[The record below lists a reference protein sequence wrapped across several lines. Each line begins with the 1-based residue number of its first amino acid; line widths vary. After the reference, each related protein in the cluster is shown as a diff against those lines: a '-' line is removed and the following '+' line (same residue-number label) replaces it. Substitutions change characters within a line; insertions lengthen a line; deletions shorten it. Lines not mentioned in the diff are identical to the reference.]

1 MSMTDP
7 SAPYSAGP
15 QQERLSS
22 SWFLTLTLGGL
33 AIVMAFMLG
42 IAAIGIL
49 ADDSNAVSAD
59 ANTRIDVELAE
70 FTINGNL
77 AAPEG
82 DVTLVIANNGS
93 MDHNLGVRELGLMSP
108 NVGTG
113 GIIELPL
120 GKLSPGT
127 YEVYCDIAGH
137 ADSGMVAMLTVSG
150 SGETVAAASGGGG
163 DDHSNMTTEE
173 YAAMDTAMMESML
186 AFPAETEGVG
196 NQIIEPV
203 EVTADGTKVFELE
216 ASIIEWEKEPGL
228 FVEAWAY
235 NGMVPGPKF
244 DLDRGDKIKVNF
256 TNNLPMGTDV
266 HWHGVHTPN
275 DMDGVAPYTQDL
287 IEPNGGTF
295 VYEFIVDDDAIG
307 MYHAHNH
314 AQVQVVNGMFGA
326 FVVGEN
332 PAPWGME
339 VSGVQ
344 LPEDGEFA
352 VDEPMILNDAG
363 TIGLS
368 LNGKSF
374 PATAPLVLNQGEWAS
389 ITYYNEGL
397 QIHPMHLHQFP
408 QLVYAKD
415 GIPLEVP
422 YWTDTLNIAPG
433 ERYTVMF
440 RADDAGVWVWHCHIL
455 THVERSTGMFGMVTA
470 IIVDETPGFDP
481 NEEPVRPSNWRL
493 NPDHMQSDDGA
504 NPGGVTAE
512 DLNDAQAEADAEA
525 DGETAAADDEG

>member
-1 MSMTDP
+1 MKP
-7 SAPYSAGP
+7 SP
-15 QQERLSS
+15 L
-22 SWFLTLTLGGL
+22 L
-33 AIVMAFMLG
+33 
-42 IAAIGIL
+42 
-49 ADDSNAVSAD
+49 
-59 ANTRIDVELAE
+59 
-70 FTINGNL
+70 
-77 AAPEG
+77 
-82 DVTLVIANNGS
+82 
-93 MDHNLGVRELGLMSP
+93 RETHG
-108 NVGTG
+108 
-113 GIIELPL
+113 
-120 GKLSPGT
+120 
-127 YEVYCDIAGH
+127 
-137 ADSGMVAMLTVSG
+137 
-150 SGETVAAASGGGG
+150 
-163 DDHSNMTTEE
+163 DHSDMTTEE

-196 NQIIEPV
+196 NQIIEPI
-203 EVTADGTKVFELE
+203 EVISDGTKVFELE

-244 DLDRGDKIKVNF
+244 DLDRGDNF
-256 TNNLPMGTDV
+256 QVHFINNLPMGTDI

-314 AQVQVVNGMFGA
+314 AQMQVVNGMFGA

-374 PATAPLVLNQGEWAS
+374 PATAPLVLNQGDWAS

-440 RADDAGVWVWHCHIL
+440 RADDPGVWVWHCHIL

-470 IIVDETPGFDP
+470 IIVNETPGFDP
-481 NEEPVRPSNWRL
+481 NDEPVRPSNWRL
-493 NPDHMQSDDGA
+493 NPDHNQADDGA

-512 DLNDAQAEADAEA
+512 DLSDAQAEADA
-525 DGETAAADDEG
+525 AAAEAEATEDET